1 VQNGRGLWR
10 DALAGEMDKYN
21 HQAGRKIIGETLP
34 QERNRVT
41 LAAEKD
47 QHR

>member
-1 VQNGRGLWR
+1 M
-10 DALAGEMDKYN
+10 AGEMDKYN
-21 HQAGRKIIGETLP
+21 HQAGLKIIGEALA